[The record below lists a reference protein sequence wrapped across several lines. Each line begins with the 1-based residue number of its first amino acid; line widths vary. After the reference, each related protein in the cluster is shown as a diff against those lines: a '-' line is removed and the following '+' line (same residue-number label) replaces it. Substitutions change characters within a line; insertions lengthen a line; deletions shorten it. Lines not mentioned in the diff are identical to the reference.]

1 MGRKKVE
8 ATNEEV
14 ETTGEIEKVDSQET
28 GLRRSSR
35 KPRPVEHISCNLII
49 YLLN

>member
-1 MGRKKVE
+1 MGRKKVKE
-8 ATNEEV
+8 SNEEV

-35 KPRPVEHISCNLII
+35 KHRPVEHISCKLFILLI
-49 YLLN
+49 